1 MVGATL
7 VSAHYVFSYPY
18 QLGLSHVTWSMLP
31 LGGQP
36 MGCVISI
43 SSGCHTTCPR
53 RWKAQIRGG
62 DHWRRRAGFDRE
74 REMEIE
80 IEVENWPRRLVGSRE
95 DFSGLERREV
105 QIA

>member
-53 RWKAQIRGG
+53 R
-62 DHWRRRAGFDRE
+62 
-74 REMEIE
+74 
-80 IEVENWPRRLVGSRE
+80 
-95 DFSGLERREV
+95 
-105 QIA
+105 